1 MPEVT
6 APASRQPDLLTAGA
20 SALPDEPGAAGQ
32 HTCHELN
39 HKEQAEDSQ
48 RHRPLPRRSV
58 HGADA
63 GRRA

>member
-32 HTCHELN
+32 HTRHELN
-39 HKEQAEDSQ
+39 HKE
-48 RHRPLPRRSV
+48 
-58 HGADA
+58 
-63 GRRA
+63 